1 MTDKEDGMKVT
12 TDYDDGGIKVWIDG
26 YFRGKFTHDEAKEM
40 VSEFVFHYGVDVTHP
55 KNTEQANGQ

>member
-1 MTDKEDGMKVT
+1 MKVT